1 MNPFSDV
8 PLHWRL
14 LMPLVLLLV
23 LGTWLFW
30 PDGALKPVTT
40 ASTEPSTRTSTSSS
54 SADNNEGPDNLEPN
68 AIYRFGYSLDLL
80 LLVVNLHFEDQWEP
94 RGAWLR
100 AYAAVQ
106 TLMGWILIPLLLAS
120 LAGFVRWE

>member
-54 SADNNEGPDNLEPN
+54 SADNNEGFDNLEPK